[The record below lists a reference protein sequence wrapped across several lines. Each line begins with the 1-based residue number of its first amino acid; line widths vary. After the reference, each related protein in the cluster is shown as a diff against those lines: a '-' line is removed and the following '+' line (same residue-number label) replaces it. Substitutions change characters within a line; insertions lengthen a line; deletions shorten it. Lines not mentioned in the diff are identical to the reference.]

1 VHARSGSVFTSS
13 GPVHAACS
21 LQVDTSTTLTSNGH
35 TSQESVVSTIHHTIT
50 PFDLIRVTFFSSPTT
65 QHPKEPNV
73 TMSDLFNGAIM
84 TIFAREILEAT
95 VIIGQYR
102 TVLLRR

>member
-1 VHARSGSVFTSS
+1 MLPPGGHQ
-13 GPVHAACS
+13 HD
-21 LQVDTSTTLTSNGH
+21 VDEQYNGH
-35 TSQESVVSTIHHTIT
+35 TSQKSVHDVVSTIHHTIT
-50 PFDLIRVTFFSSPTT
+50 PFDLIRVTFFRSPTT